1 MKKDNYHKKILKTNI
16 APTFKELKAQGKK
29 IVFTNGCFDILH
41 KGHVKT
47 LFEAK
52 RIGDILVVGIND
64 DESVTR
70 LKGKDRPII
79 PLDSRMAVLASL
91 EYVDYVIPFSHDTPL
106 ETIKLVRPTV
116 LVKGGDYDEDE
127 IVGRDLVLKLGG
139 FVKIIEQ
146 VAGFSTSDI
155 VKKIKKQGENK

>member
-1 MKKDNYHKKILKTNI
+1 MQTNYHSKILKGEY
-16 APTFKELKAQGKK
+16 ASLFKKLKEQGKK

-41 KGHVKT
+41 KGHIKT

-64 DESVTR
+64 DASIRR
-70 LKGKDRPII
+70 LKGFDRPII
-79 PLDSRMAVLASL
+79 PMDSRVAVLASL
-91 EYVDYVIPFSHDTPL
+91 EFVDYVIPFSEDTPL
-106 ETIKLVRPTV
+106 DIIKLVRPKV

-139 FVKIIEQ
+139 FIKIIDEIQ
-146 VAGFSTSDI
+146 GFSTTDI
-155 VKKIKKQGENK
+155 INKIQKQAKKS